1 MAKSAN
7 PETAYA
13 FLDNLKKLHQGGML
27 LDLEPDLISYNQVI
41 DAYQKSRKAGS
52 AEEAERVYNILQQ
65 VYEATNDKRFQPDS
79 ITFCSLLGAYARAGN
94 SERAE
99 ELLLRWIKENKMDS
113 SRHTA
118 PDSTCYDQVLYALA
132 KEGSS
137 SNTKRADMLLKLME
151 DRTSSVSPTT
161 TTYNIVLHGIS
172 NSGDFSAPF
181 RVQKL
186 LDRMKSGKRGNKA
199 RPDAVTYTT
208 AVRVMCRL
216 GGRDAVQTIEKLVDE
231 AIQSPGVTV
240 DIAFFQNI
248 LSSLA
253 YCPQEGTLQLA
264 EDLVEKKMPELDI
277 KPSLFVYNG
286 LLSCFAKRGLG
297 EEAEAI
303 LKKLEAES
311 EPLTPNVQTYA
322 LVLDAYAKSQN
333 PTSLER
339 AEALMKHMQDSKFCQ
354 PDVKSY
360 TALIQ
365 KYARSDVPLKAKR
378 AQAVLQRMTK
388 EGSQG
393 VRPTVV
399 TYNAILNACEYTTSN
414 DLTEKEEA
422 FTVACLT
429 FDEVRKLPDIKPTH
443 TTYGSFLGSVT
454 TLMPRSDAR
463 NEIAE
468 LVFKRCCK
476 DGQVSQYVLRK
487 LKASVSPTRYR
498 QMLGGRKEDKL
509 PRSWTTNVRE
519 RKNERSSVQRR
530 QSPRSNSNN
539 ESRSQPFVG
548 RSYS

>member
-1 MAKSAN
+1 M
-7 PETAYA
+7 
-13 FLDNLKKLHQGGML
+13 
-27 LDLEPDLISYNQVI
+27 DLEPDRISYNQVI
-41 DAYQKSRKAGS
+41 DAYQKSSKAGS
-52 AEEAERVYNILQQ
+52 AEGAERVYNALEQM
-65 VYEATNDKRFQPDS
+65 YELTSDKRFQPDS
-79 ITFCSLLGAYARAGN
+79 ITFCTLLGAYARDGN

-113 SRHTA
+113 SKHKA

-132 KEGSS
+132 KEGSAR
-137 SNTKRADMLLKLME
+137 NTQRADMLLKLME
-151 DRTSSVSPTT
+151 DRTSSAPPTT
-161 TTYNIVLHGIS
+161 ATYNIVLHGMT

-186 LDRMKSGKRGNKA
+186 MDRMKSGKLGNKA

-208 AVRVMCRL
+208 AVRVLCRL
-216 GGRDAVQTIEKLVDE
+216 GGRDVVQTIEKLVDE

-248 LSSLA
+248 LASLA
-253 YCPQEGTLQLA
+253 YCSQEGALQLA
-264 EDLVEKKMPELDI
+264 EDLVEKKMPELGV
-277 KPSLFVYNG
+277 KPSLFAYNG

-303 LKKLEAES
+303 LKNLEAEAGS
-311 EPLTPNVQTYA
+311 LTPNVHTYS

-333 PTSLER
+333 STSLER
-339 AEALMKHMQDSKFCQ
+339 AEQLMERMQGSKSCQ

-365 KYARSDVPLKAKR
+365 KYARSNVPLKAKR
-378 AQAVLQRMTK
+378 AQAVLHRMTK
-388 EGSQG
+388 EGTVG

-414 DLTEKEEA
+414 DLMEKEEA

-487 LKASVSPTRYR
+487 LKASVSSSRYR
-498 QMLGGRKEDKL
+498 QMLGGRKDDKL
-509 PRSWTTNVRE
+509 PRAWTTNVRE
-519 RKNERSSVQRR
+519 RKNERSSVQRK
-530 QSPRSNSNN
+530 QSPRNNNNNNSRLD
-539 ESRSQPFVG
+539 SFVG
-548 RSYS
+548 RRYS